1 MRQGL
6 LRKMV
11 LLIPSFILNLIG
23 KSIIYDFIIFLVA
36 LFILMWAAGKLVS
49 NLQKVSNYLRI
60 SVYVIAFILMG
71 FITSIP
77 ELFLGITSAINKVPV
92 YSLGNIIGANI
103 ANICLVL
110 GIGAILIKGLQ
121 VKKEVT
127 KEDSIYMLIIAILP
141 LILILD
147 GILSRADGIVLV
159 GFFVFY
165 MTRLLHQNKIPK
177 AERKEVS
184 KKELAINIAL
194 FVISIYLLF
203 FSSQIMISSG
213 LSISTSLNFPII
225 LIGIF
230 SAVGTTL
237 PELLFTMKSVVAYK
251 GEMALGNVLGSVVVN
266 SSLILGIVAIIYPI
280 VLVNISLVLL
290 SAIFLIF
297 SLLLFTIFSRTGE
310 TINLKEALILIF
322 VYLLFI
328 FIAYGFGK
336 VP

>member
-1 MRQGL
+1 
-6 LRKMV
+6 MV
-11 LLIPSFILNLIG
+11 PLIPSFILNLIG
-23 KSIIYDFIIFLVA
+23 ESIIYDFVIFLVA

-103 ANICLVL
+103 ANLCLVL

-184 KKELAINIAL
+184 NKELALNIAL

-213 LSISTSLNFPII
+213 LSISTNLNFPII
-225 LIGIF
+225 LLGIF

-266 SSLILGIVAIIYPI
+266 SSLVLGIVAIIYPI

-310 TINLKEALILIF
+310 KINLKEALILLF